1 MRIVGGRLRG
11 RRLASPADRET
22 RPTSDRV
29 REAIFNVLAGGRLA
43 HLQISRNRPASPPG
57 DPVAGARVLDAFA
70 GSGALGLEALSR
82 GAADAVFMENR
93 AAARRLCRTNIDALG
108 LRDQA
113 ELLACDALAPPFG
126 RQPCDLVFLDPPYGQ
141 GLAGK
146 AAAALDRGGWIADEA
161 LLVVELGTKE
171 AWDPPAG
178 FVILDDRR
186 YGKTRVLFL
195 GREPT

>member
-11 RRLASPADRET
+11 RRLASPPNRET

-29 REAIFNVLAGGRLA
+29 REAVFNVLAGGRLA
-43 HLQISRNRPASPPG
+43 PG

-82 GAADAVFMENR
+82 GAIGAVFMENR
-93 AAARRLCRTNIDALG
+93 AAARRLCRANIEALG

-113 ELLACDALAPPFG
+113 ELLACDALVPPLG
-126 RQPCDLVFLDPPYGQ
+126 RHPCDLIFLDPPYGQ

-146 AAAALDRGGWIADEA
+146 AIMALDRGGWITDEA
-161 LLVVELGTKE
+161 LLVVELDAKE

-178 FVILDDRR
+178 FAPLDDRR
-186 YGKTRVLFL
+186 YGKTRTVFL
-195 GREPT
+195 GRESS